1 MAIMYV
7 LHSWLAE
14 LPASQL
20 CLAASVLRKTPA
32 DQTVDHID
40 HIEVACEYQISG
52 KRLPSVA
59 IRVTPVPAT
68 VWETNWAV
76 QAMLV
81 KLAEMDCHHPA
92 AKLVNC
98 FTARIGHAGPI
109 LDEINDQQLVSQLKA
124 KPLLVLG
131 PFELPAQLVKLA
143 QLDQLVTT
151 DQVTHAAGSL
161 DTTNQG
167 TDDQNYYYAFF
178 KDVYAHVDVCCQVV
192 SLMISMCSTR
202 YSLRKTSIVL
212 DNLAATAAGWITM
225 PQFDLDVQQLV
236 WMMKQSMMAQ
246 VHECSSRY
254 SVASFVKRMLE
265 TRLGSPYGTFAGM
278 LDQAWHHGFVQA
290 ALDGGS
296 QYWIDYFASF
306 NGSQTLD
313 RRQRLCAV
321 IAAFR
326 VAKRRDQ
333 LDALT
338 KLMYCTAQTGRDDV
352 QLCQSA
358 IDSGILDV
366 LCLVFVVPGW
376 SDHGAIYAVYTCRW
390 LAQYQL
396 EKVLASD
403 LVDTIMTTAAITTAA
418 TTAAMFNMLGGLAPH
433 MDNARKADLV
443 RYVST
448 VLYRPGYS
456 HSRMHDLPRIANI
469 LSECAQHNDLARN
482 VLLDT
487 WLRRAVVYMD
497 TSLTVSPDEASKPA
511 WHNYVLYVSS
521 VLVEIQLGSQPGD
534 QAARFHLVK
543 FFDLHSKVPV
553 TVGTLGC
560 VTQLDKMR
568 TRLFRM
574 ALELDQPSQPSQPL
588 LSNPPKPPKRHC
600 DQPNQPSQPNQPNPC
615 GSCDQPDQPSKR
627 HCE

>member
-1 MAIMYV
+1 MAIMCV
-7 LHSWLAE
+7 LHTWLAE
-14 LPASQL
+14 LPASQR
-20 CLAASVLRKTPA
+20 CLAASVLPRKTP
-32 DQTVDHID
+32 DDKTVDHID
-40 HIEVACEYQISG
+40 HIDVACEYQLSG
-52 KRLPSVA
+52 KCLCNVV

-81 KLAEMDCHHPA
+81 KLAETDRHHPA
-92 AKLVNC
+92 ALLVNC

-109 LDEINDQQLVSQLKA
+109 LDEINDQQMISQLKA

-143 QLDQLVTT
+143 QVVTT
-151 DQVTHAAGSL
+151 DQITHAAGSL
-161 DTTNQG
+161 DTNNQ
-167 TDDQNYYYAFF
+167 DYYYAFF
-178 KDVYAHVDVCCQVV
+178 KAVYAHVDVCCQVV
-192 SLMISMCSTR
+192 PLMISMCSTR

-212 DNLAATAAGWITM
+212 DNLAVTAAGWCTM
-225 PQFDLDVQQLV
+225 RHFDLTMQQLV
-236 WMMKQSMMAQ
+236 WMMKQSMLSR

-265 TRLGSPYGTFAGM
+265 DRLGSPDGTLAG
-278 LDQAWHHGFVQA
+278 LVDQAWHHGFVQA
-290 ALDGGS
+290 ALDTGS
-296 QYWIDYFASF
+296 QYWIDYFGF
-306 NGSQTLD
+306 DGSQTLD
-313 RRQRLCAV
+313 LLDHRQRLCAV

-338 KLMYCTAQTGRDDV
+338 KLMYCTAQAGRDDDDHGQACQV
-352 QLCQSA
+352 CQSA

-376 SDHGAIYAVYTCRW
+376 SDHGAINAVYTCRW
-390 LAQYQL
+390 LAQYQP

-403 LVDTIMTTAAITTAA
+403 LVDTIMTITTTITTAA
-418 TTAAMFNMLGGLAPH
+418 TTAAMINMLAGLAPH

-456 HSRMHDLPRIANI
+456 HSRMHDLPRIASI
-469 LSECAQHNDLARN
+469 LIECAQHNDLARN
-482 VLLDT
+482 ALLDT
-487 WLRRAVVYMD
+487 WLSRAVVYRD
-497 TSLTVSPDEASKPA
+497 TPPTVSPDEASKPA

-521 VLVEIQLGSQPGD
+521 LLDEIQLGSQPGD

-574 ALELDQPSQPSQPL
+574 ALESDQPSQ
-588 LSNPPKPPKRHC
+588 SNPFKPQKPQKRHC
-600 DQPNQPSQPNQPNPC
+600 DQPNQPNPC
-615 GSCDQPDQPSKR
+615 GPCGPCDQPDQPSKR